1 MHQDRKVIAWTPF
14 GRTLPVSILFR
25 YMQRDHAAGVL
36 DEWLLCMNAY
46 DDNHSGF
53 ARSLAAEH
61 DWINLREIPEVPA
74 SPHKIARFYDFLT
87 DKQVIYLRFDD
98 DIVYVHDQ
106 AMARM
111 ADAALTWDGILAA
124 FPVIINNA
132 VVSWHLQNEGKV
144 PFDHGTVTTPE
155 CLNTVGCSDPVF
167 AEGLHRHALSLL
179 EAGKAEK
186 LFLEAPVTLGVD
198 QRFSV
203 NAFGLSGIDVFPG
216 VDLYNAGEEGWM
228 TQVFPGI
235 AGKRNMIVPDA
246 LVAHFSFHPTWDY
259 MAGTDIMSRYAALSE
274 KECATIKA

>member
-1 MHQDRKVIAWTPF
+1 MHQDRKVVAWTPF
-14 GRTLPVSILFR
+14 GRTAPVSILFR
-25 YMQRDHAAGVL
+25 YMQRDHAAGIL

-46 DDNHSGF
+46 NDGDIGYAH
-53 ARSLAAEH
+53 SLAAEH
-61 DWINLREIPEVPA
+61 DWINLLEEESPA
-74 SPHKIARFYDFLT
+74 APPKIARFYQFLT

-106 AMARM
+106 AMRRM
-111 ADAALTWDGILAA
+111 ADATLTWDGILAA

-132 VVSWHLQNEGKV
+132 VVSYHLQREGKV
-144 PFDHGTVTTPE
+144 PFDHGTVNSPE
-155 CLNTVGCSDPVF
+155 CLNPVGCSDPVF

-179 EAGKAEK
+179 EAGRAEE
-186 LFLEAPVTLGVD
+186 LFLQEPVTLAAD

-235 AGKRNMIVPDA
+235 AGKRNMIVNDA
-246 LVAHFSFHPTWDY
+246 LVAHFSFHPTWEH
-259 MAGTDIMSRYAALSE
+259 MRNTDIMSRYDALSVR
-274 KECATIKA
+274 ECDTIKA